1 MAQIKEEQ
9 LEIPEL
15 NPFENCKL
23 GREVYADNL
32 TEIINTY
39 SNGFVLAIDNKWG
52 AGKTTFIRMWE
63 AKLRNSEYK
72 TVYFNSW
79 ENDLEVDPF
88 VGIMAELKKMG
99 VGEPTFEDLVLKA
112 GEISTK
118 ALPILLK
125 GVISKIIGDGTLKE
139 MLQLISEESSGFLKG
154 QIDSY
159 SIRKETITEFKNQ
172 LKAFVKQISDDK
184 PLVYFID
191 ELDRCRPDY
200 AVLVLEK
207 IKHLFSVPGIVFV
220 LSIDKEQLC
229 NSIKGFYG
237 SDKID
242 SVEYLKRFIDIEY
255 ILPLPEVKNYCEY
268 LYLRYGFSDF
278 FHSDKRSKIEELKS
292 DAKDFMDFSII
303 LSVREN
309 LSLRSID
316 KLFSHSY
323 LVIKQVAS
331 NQFFFAQTVFWL
343 TYLRMNN
350 REEFNKIVSQDFN
363 PQELVDKFEPYFY
376 EFTNEENKRSVFKSF
391 VRLVSS
397 YCNQYK
403 KSNPE
408 YKLQNKEDIT
418 LNIVLKKY
426 NPKDFYQSLEHMI
439 IKGDRDIEIN
449 FFLNKINLLEQFKN

>member
-1 MAQIKEEQ
+1 MSQIKEEQ
-9 LEIPEL
+9 IGISESS
-15 NPFENCKL
+15 PFENCKL
-23 GREVYADNL
+23 GREVYANNL
-32 TEIINTY
+32 TEIIQTY
-39 SNGFVLAIDNKWG
+39 SDGFVLAIDNKWG

-63 AKLRNSEYK
+63 AKLRNSGYK

-88 VGIMAELKKMG
+88 VGIMAEMKSIG
-99 VGEPTFEDLVLKA
+99 VKGKTYEKLVLK
-112 GEISTK
+112 GGKISTK

-125 GVISKIIGDGTLKE
+125 GVISKFVGEGTLKE
-139 MLQLISEESSGFLKG
+139 MLEIISQESTDILKD

-159 SIRKETITEFKNQ
+159 SIRKESISEFKNQ
-172 LKAFVKQISDDK
+172 LALFAKQNSDGK

-268 LYLRYGFSDF
+268 LYLRYGFSEF

-303 LSVREN
+303 LSLREN

-331 NQFFFAQTVFWL
+331 NQFFFAQMVFWL

-350 REEFNKIVSQDFN
+350 REAFQKIVSQEFN

-376 EFTNEENKRSVFKSF
+376 EFKNEENKRSVFNCF

-397 YCNQYK
+397 YSNQYK
-403 KSNPE
+403 KTNPE
-408 YKLQNKEDIT
+408 YKLQNKEENT
-418 LNIVLKKY
+418 LNITLKNY
-426 NPKDFYQSLEHMI
+426 NAKDFYQSLEYMI
-439 IKGDRDIEIN
+439 IKGDRDIEID
-449 FFLNKINLLEQFKN
+449 FFLSKINLFEQFKN